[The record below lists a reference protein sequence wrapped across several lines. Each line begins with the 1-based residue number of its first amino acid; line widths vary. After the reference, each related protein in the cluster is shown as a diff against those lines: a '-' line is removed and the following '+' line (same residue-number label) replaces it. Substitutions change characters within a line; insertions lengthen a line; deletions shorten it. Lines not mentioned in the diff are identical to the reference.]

1 MNRMSDMKARQII
14 EALRSGVPS
23 RLVGQ
28 TFSEARPKIM
38 KVMRDHLDALKT
50 DARSSGMI
58 ITGRYGEGKTHLL
71 NSVFAMA
78 QENNMVVSM
87 LPLGRETPM
96 QNLPVIYQKIMA
108 NTYLPGREE
117 PGFMQE
123 VEERIPDTDFYSRLL
138 MTAASDLECNKLW
151 FVLKCLKNET
161 DDDMKYKLECDL
173 TGDFI
178 TINELKKDYK
188 KLYKETC
195 RLNESFKKNIH
206 TTDYLIFMSHLFH
219 ELGYNGWVILFDEA
233 EMLGSLSKKSRLK
246 AYAAMAD
253 FLMPPPAMISVFTLF
268 AFTSSYREDVIEKKN
283 EYEYLSE
290 IHPGQEEPM
299 KSVLDMIV
307 KAREL
312 SPLTSEEIHEV
323 MEKIISYHE
332 EAYDW
337 KLTQN
342 HEGLINAAIKEGV
355 LLRTK
360 IRTIIEMLDQIYQYG
375 SLGNIETINVDEEK
389 YIEETE

>member
-1 MNRMSDMKARQII
+1 MSDMKARQII

-28 TFSEARPKIM
+28 TFSEARPRIM
-38 KVMRDHLDALKT
+38 KVMHDHLDALKT
-50 DARSSGMI
+50 DSRSSGMI
-58 ITGRYGEGKTHLL
+58 ITGKYGEGKTHLL
-71 NSVFAMA
+71 NSVFSMA

-96 QNLPVIYQKIMA
+96 QNFPVIYQKIMA

-123 VEERIPDTDFYSRLL
+123 VEERLPDTDFYSRLL

-161 DDDMKYKLECDL
+161 EDDMKYKLECDL

-178 TINELKKDYK
+178 TIGELKKDYK
-188 KLYKETC
+188 KNYKETC
-195 RLNESFKKNIH
+195 KMNQSFKKNIH
-206 TTDYLIFMSHLFH
+206 TKDYLIFMSHLFH

-233 EMLGSLSKKSRLK
+233 EMLGSLSKKSRIK
-246 AYAAMAD
+246 AYRNMAD
-253 FLMPPPAMISVFTLF
+253 FLMPSSAMLSVFTLF

-283 EYEYLSE
+283 EYEYLAE
-290 IHPGQEEPM
+290 AFPEEEETVKP
-299 KSVLDMIV
+299 VLDTIV

-312 SPLTSEEIHEV
+312 SPLTKEEIHQV

-332 EAYDW
+332 EAYEW
-337 KLTQN
+337 KLTKN
-342 HEGLINAAIKEGV
+342 HDDLINTAEKEGV

-360 IRTIIEMLDQIYQYG
+360 LRTMIEMLDQIYQYG
-375 SLGNIETINVDEEK
+375 SLGNIETVNVDEEK
-389 YIEETE
+389 YIEEV

>member
-1 MNRMSDMKARQII
+1 MSDMKARQII

-23 RLVGQ
+23 RLVGR
-28 TFSEARPKIM
+28 TFSDARPKIM
-38 KVMRDHLDALKT
+38 KVMHDHLDALKT
-50 DARSSGMI
+50 DSKSSGMI
-58 ITGRYGEGKTHLL
+58 ITGKYGEGKTHLL
-71 NSVFAMA
+71 NSVFSLA

-123 VEERIPDTDFYSRLL
+123 VEQRLPDTEFYSRLL
-138 MTAASDLECNKLW
+138 MTSASDLECNKLW

-173 TGDFI
+173 EGDFI
-178 TINELKKDYK
+178 TIGELKKDYK
-188 KLYKETC
+188 KLYQETC
-195 RLNESFKKNIH
+195 KLNQSFKKTVH
-206 TTDYLIFMSHLFH
+206 THDYLVFMSHLFH

-233 EMLGSLSKKSRLK
+233 EMLGSLGKKSRLK
-246 AYAAMAD
+246 AYRNMAD
-253 FLMPPPAMISVFTLF
+253 FLMPSSAMMSVFTLF

-290 IHPGQEEPM
+290 IYPGEEEPM

-312 SPLTSEEIHEV
+312 TPLTDEEIHQV

-332 EAYDW
+332 EAYEW
-337 KLTQN
+337 KLVQN
-342 HEGLINAAIKEGV
+342 HDELIHTAEKEGV

-360 IRTIIEMLDQIYQYG
+360 LRTIIEMLDQIYQYG
-375 SLGNIETINVDEEK
+375 SLSNIETVNVDEEK
-389 YIEETE
+389 YIEEAE